1 MRTTDIAIAGGGLA
15 GSIAAAM
22 LGRAGFDVVLVDPHK
37 IYPPDLRCEKIDGPQ
52 LRMLRKTGLA
62 DAVLRAAS
70 HDGEAWVARFGRLV
84 EKRHGDQ
91 YGILYDTLV
100 NTIRAEI
107 PPSVE
112 FLHAKVRAVSIN
124 VERQTLTLSTGKEIS
139 ARLVILANGLNVAL
153 RQSLGMAREDVS
165 PCHSITIGFDLAP
178 AGRERF
184 DFGSLTYYPART
196 ADRMAYLSLFPVGSA
211 MRANFMVYRDLRDP
225 WLHKF
230 EERPEEAL
238 LACMRQLRNLTGDF
252 IVASPIKI
260 RPADLYVTR
269 DYLQPG
275 IVLVGDAFA
284 TSCPAA
290 GTGAGKVF
298 TDVERLC
305 NIHIPRWFAS
315 DGMGAEKI
323 ASFYT
328 DPVKRAC
335 DAHSIAKAYSLRSL
349 SIDDGWRWRTLRG
362 SRFVARHA
370 VGMLRQMRLAPNRT
384 IATKTKK
391 PRRSGEASEIYR

>member
-15 GSIAAAM
+15 GSTAAAM

-62 DAVLRAAS
+62 DAVLRAAT

-84 EKRHGDQ
+84 EKRRGDQ

-107 PPSVE
+107 PSSVE
-112 FLHAKVRAVSIN
+112 ILHAKVRAIAISAQ
-124 VERQTLTLSTGKEIS
+124 RQTLTLSTGEEIS
-139 ARLVILANGLNVAL
+139 ARLVVLANGLNMAL
-153 RQSLGMAREDVS
+153 RQSLGMVREDVS
-165 PCHSITIGFDLAP
+165 PYHSITIGFDLAP
-178 AGRERF
+178 VGRERF
-184 DFGSLTYYPART
+184 DFGSLTYYPERT
-196 ADRMAYLSLFPVGSA
+196 ADRMAYLSLFPIGAV

-225 WLHKF
+225 WLSKF
-230 EERPEEAL
+230 EERPDAAL
-238 LACMRQLRNLTGDF
+238 LACMPRLRKLTGDF
-252 IVASPIKI
+252 TVAGPIKI

-269 DYLQPG
+269 DCLQPG

-290 GTGAGKVF
+290 GTGTGKVF

-305 NIHIPRWFAS
+305 NVHIPRWFAR
-315 DGMGAEKI
+315 DGMGTEKI

-349 SIDDGWRWRTLRG
+349 SMDDSVLWSARRWGRFLARRG
-362 SRFVARHA
+362 
-370 VGMLRQMRLAPNRT
+370 VGILRQVCASAIRSSRT
-384 IATKTKK
+384 
-391 PRRSGEASEIYR
+391 EASATTAVELRKPA

>member
-1 MRTTDIAIAGGGLA
+1 MRITDIAIAGGGLA
-15 GSIAAAM
+15 GSAAAAM
-22 LGRAGFDVVLVDPHK
+22 LGRAGFDVVLVDPHSV
-37 IYPPDLRCEKIDGPQ
+37 YPPDLRCEKIDGPQ
-52 LRMLRKTGLA
+52 LRMLRRTGLA
-62 DAVLRAAS
+62 DAVLRAATY
-70 HDGEAWVARFGRLV
+70 DGEAWVARFGRLV
-84 EKRHGDQ
+84 EKRRGDQ
-91 YGILYDTLV
+91 HGILYDTLV

-107 PPSVE
+107 PRGVE
-112 FLHAKVRAVSIN
+112 FIRAKVRSVSTSA
-124 VERQTLTLSTGKEIS
+124 ERQTLMLSTGEEIS
-139 ARLVILANGLNVAL
+139 ARLVILANGLNMAL
-153 RQSLGMAREDVS
+153 RQSLGMAREDMS
-165 PCHSITIGFDLAP
+165 PCHSITIGFDLA
-178 AGRERF
+178 AIGRERF
-184 DFGSLTYYPART
+184 EFGSLTYYPERT
-196 ADRMAYLSLFPVGSA
+196 ADRMAYLSLFPIGSV

-225 WLHKF
+225 WLGKF
-230 EERPEEAL
+230 DERPEEAL
-238 LACMRQLRNLTGDF
+238 LSSMPRLPNLTGDF
-252 IVASPIKI
+252 AVVGPLKI

-315 DGMGAEKI
+315 DGIGAEKI

-349 SIDDGWRWRTLRG
+349 SIDDGWRLRMLRG
-362 SRFVARHA
+362 SRFIARRTVGWLREIRVSA
-370 VGMLRQMRLAPNRT
+370 VRRTPTKFRRLSPHRAD
-384 IATKTKK
+384 I
-391 PRRSGEASEIYR
+391 